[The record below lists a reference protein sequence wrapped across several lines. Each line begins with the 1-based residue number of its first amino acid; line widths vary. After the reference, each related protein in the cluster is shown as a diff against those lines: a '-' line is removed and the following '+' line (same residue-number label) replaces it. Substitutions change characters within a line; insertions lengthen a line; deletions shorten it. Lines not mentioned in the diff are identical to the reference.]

1 MLASEGG
8 HVAGSSASCHAVLR
22 PSLTRHAPRQ
32 RTDGPGWEQIADLLP
47 HHPRQGG
54 RWRCHRT
61 VINAVIRKPEELPS
75 PHVTG
80 HFLSPV
86 NVTAEHQP
94 VDRAETE
101 RASRFVTLPPAPR
114 WGRDTAT
121 AVTPPVPAPFSP
133 DAGAA
138 GRTSGP
144 PLFTSLHPC
153 ERLDPAQTNAEE
165 VNLLGIQHEV
175 L

>member
-121 AVTPPVPAPFSP
+121 AVTPLFQRRSP
-133 DAGAA
+133 
-138 GRTSGP
+138 RTP
-144 PLFTSLHPC
+144 
-153 ERLDPAQTNAEE
+153 ERLAE
-165 VNLLGIQHEV
+165 LLVRRCSPVCIRV
-175 L
+175 SAWIPPRRTPRR